1 MSAVETHTKKSY
13 SCNKSFFVGQEVLRR
28 VFIANGGDQT
38 RVYVVTRQTGSPVT
52 IRPRYPSIDG
62 VSDEEEEE
70 EAMNIVVVSVEWG
83 LTTIE
88 TFTIPHLSPYSSLNL

>member
-13 SCNKSFFVGQEVLRR
+13 SCNKSSFVGQEVLRR

-52 IRPRYPSIDG
+52 VRPRYPSIDG
-62 VSDEEEEE
+62 VSDEEE
-70 EAMNIVVVSVEWG
+70 AMNIVVSVEWG